1 MSTEPDVAPATG
13 PGDRMPAPVR
23 DPMQDPM
30 QDPVQELS
38 QELARHARILHLVKT
53 QVSSSSMSG
62 LDSGAVHVLMF
73 LVKAGPLRQGALA
86 ECAMLDPSTVSR
98 YVAQLVRSGHVERR
112 ADPADGRAVQLV
124 ATELGRALARRIAA
138 QRDALLRDVLARWAP
153 DEVHDLAVRMRR
165 INDDF
170 EAHRPLARPYHHAAS
185 VPAHPIDSTTDEER

>member
-1 MSTEPDVAPATG
+1 MTIDMPIEPDAVG
-13 PGDRMPAPVR
+13 
-23 DPMQDPM
+23 
-30 QDPVQELS
+30 ELS

-53 QVSSSSMSG
+53 QVSNSSLSG

-73 LVKAGPLRQGALA
+73 LVRAGALRQGALA

-138 QRDALLRDVLARWAP
+138 NRDALLREVLAGWTP
-153 DEVHDLAVRMRR
+153 DEVHELAARMRR

-170 EAHRPLARPYHHAAS
+170 EAHRSLARPHYAAVS
-185 VPAHPIDSTTDEER
+185 VPAHPIDRTTDEER

>member
-1 MSTEPDVAPATG
+1 MSTEVAPATG
-13 PGDRMPAPVR
+13 PD
-23 DPMQDPM
+23 DPMP
-30 QDPVQELS
+30 DPVQELS
-38 QELARHARILHLVKT
+38 LELARHARILHLVKT
-53 QVSSSSMSG
+53 VSSSSMSG

-112 ADPADGRAVQLV
+112 ADPVDGRAVQLV

-138 QRDALLRDVLARWAP
+138 RRDALLRDVVAGWAP

-170 EAHRPLARPYHHAAS
+170 EAHRPQVRPQHLALSGP
-185 VPAHPIDSTTDEER
+185 HPIERTTDEER